1 MKLFTG
7 SRHYSPDGGHVSSDE
22 ELMVEIRN
30 GSRAAF
36 ETLFARYREPIWAFF
51 RRRAADPGRAEE
63 LAQDTFVA
71 VLEGAAR
78 YERRGPFRSYLFGI
92 AYHVL
97 LADRRKAA
105 HRVTAPLDVE
115 PAGPDAGD
123 PDRGI
128 WVRDALARLDED
140 DREVLMLREYEQ
152 LSYQEIADV
161 RGTPLNTVRS
171 QLFRARMAL
180 KAALEPECQKP

>member
-1 MKLFTG
+1 MVT
-7 SRHYSPDGGHVSSDE
+7 DE
-22 ELMVEIRN
+22 DLIREMRD

-36 ETLFARYREPIWAFF
+36 ETLFERYRESIWRFF
-51 RRRAADPGRAEE
+51 RRRTADASRAEE

-78 YERRGPFRSYLFGI
+78 YERRGTVRSYLFGI
-92 AYHVL
+92 AYNVL
-97 LADRRKAA
+97 LADRRRAV
-105 HRVTAPLDVE
+105 HRATDPLDMDP
-115 PAGPDAGD
+115 PAREVDD

-140 DREVLMLREYEQ
+140 DREILMLREYEQ
-152 LSYQEIADV
+152 LSYQEIADL
-161 RGTPLNTVRS
+161 RGAPLNTVRS

-180 KAALEPECQKP
+180 KSALQTRVPHVVRTSHVR